1 MLLENS
7 QRHLTLADSF
17 LKWSGRL
24 MIPLYVSIVV
34 ALWGAF
40 LFAPTEKEMGELQRI
55 FYFHVSPAM
64 VSYLAFLGVFLGG
77 ILYLIRRQEF
87 WDSFAASCAEVG
99 LLLTIIVLTTG
110 PIWSKPAWGTWLA
123 WNDPR
128 VMTEL
133 VLLLLFISYF
143 ILRSVMPPGD
153 RMYKYAA
160 VFGILASLDVP
171 IVHMSIRWWRTIHP
185 HVFTATEIKL
195 DPDMKIAWILA
206 ILAFVI
212 LVCVFVF
219 LRTAMRLQEGVT
231 HEFYHALAE
240 RRT

>member
-1 MLLENS
+1 MWLENS
-7 QRHLTLADSF
+7 TQHLGLADRF
-17 LKWSGRL
+17 LKWSGGL
-24 MIPLYVSIVV
+24 LIPLYISIVV

-40 LFAPTEKEMGELQRI
+40 LYAPPEQEMGDLQRI
-55 FYFHVSPAM
+55 FYFHVGAAM
-64 VSYLAFLGVFLGG
+64 ISYVAFLGVFVGG
-77 ILYLIRRQEF
+77 ILYLVRRRAF
-87 WDSFAASCAEVG
+87 WDSFSASCAEVG

-110 PIWSKPAWGTWLA
+110 PIWAKPAWGTWLA

-143 ILRSVMPPGD
+143 ILRSMLPEGE

-185 HVFTATEIKL
+185 QVFTATEIKL
-195 DPDMKIAWILA
+195 EPEMKVAWILA
-206 ILAFVI
+206 LVAFLI
-212 LVCVFVF
+212 LVLVFVF
-219 LRTAMRLQEGVT
+219 LRTAMRLQSGVAR
-231 HEFYHALAE
+231 EFYHALAE
-240 RRT
+240 RRA